1 VRIEVELWQL
11 ITLAVTL
18 GAAICGA
25 FWGMARMMMAQ
36 AKGQIDGQ
44 FGQIAAQFNKVS
56 EHLTKQDDTTRR
68 LERELLELRAELPRD
83 YVRREDYVQAI
94 AIITT
99 KIDGVMLRMENMFH
113 ELAVRGRGIE

>member
-1 VRIEVELWQL
+1 MVQVELWQL
-11 ITLAVTL
+11 ISLMVTL
-18 GAAICGA
+18 GLAICGA
-25 FWGMARMMMAQ
+25 FWGLARMMMAQ

-44 FGQIAAQFNKVS
+44 FTQIAEQFKKVND
-56 EHLTKQDDTTRR
+56 HLTKQDDSTRR
-68 LERELLELRAELPRD
+68 LERELLEFRAELPRD

-113 ELAVRGRGIE
+113 ELAVKRGRNQE

>member
-1 VRIEVELWQL
+1 LNKVEVDVWALVGL
-11 ITLAVTL
+11 ACTLAP
-18 GAAICGA
+18 IIIGA
-25 FWGMARMMMAQ
+25 FWTMAKVIATQ
-36 AKGQIDGQ
+36 AKAQIE
-44 FGQIAAQFNKVS
+44 AQFKLVS
-56 EHLTKQDDTTRR
+56 DHLTKQDDNTRR

-113 ELAVRGRGIE
+113 ELVVKGKGQ